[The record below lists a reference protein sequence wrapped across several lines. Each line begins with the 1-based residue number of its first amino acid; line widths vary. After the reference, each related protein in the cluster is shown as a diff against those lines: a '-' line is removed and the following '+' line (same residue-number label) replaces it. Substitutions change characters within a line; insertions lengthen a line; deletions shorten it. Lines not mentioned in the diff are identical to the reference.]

1 MSAPLRRTKIKH
13 QHILEKAYPA
23 TIQIGGVNYKACHSQ
38 QSGTLMTLTGGTKQ
52 QRNASFQCFTGVL
65 PMAIVRDTTL
75 VTQPIKRV
83 LIKHVETGIT
93 YRLENE
99 QTDAD
104 GILRTLTCTQPEG

>member
-1 MSAPLRRTKIKH
+1 MAPVLRRMKLKH
-13 QHILEKAYPA
+13 QQMLEKTYPA
-23 TIQIGGVNYKACHSQ
+23 TLQIGGVNYKGCHSQ
-38 QSGTLMTLTGGTKQ
+38 QSGTLMTLSGGTKQ

-65 PMAIVRDTTL
+65 PMAIVRDITQ
-75 VTQPIKRV
+75 VTQPLKRV

-99 QTDAD
+99 QTDSD